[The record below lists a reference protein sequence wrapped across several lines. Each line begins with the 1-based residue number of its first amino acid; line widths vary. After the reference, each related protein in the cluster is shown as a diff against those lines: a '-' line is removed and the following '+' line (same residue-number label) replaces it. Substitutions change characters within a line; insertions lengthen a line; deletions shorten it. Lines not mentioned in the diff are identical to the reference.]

1 MATGHENG
9 AGLPTTAEI
18 PPEPSGP
25 LRGVVQVTTGSA
37 AGRVV
42 RIDPG
47 HPVTFGRA
55 PECTVVLSDAGISRV
70 HAEIECRGGQYLLRD
85 KGSRNG
91 TFLGDDRVEV
101 ATPLAHGDGI
111 RVGAT
116 VRLRFTL
123 VDEAEERDLAR
134 VGDALPREAARL
146 QSAATDPEANAG
158 GSVVRDGVMRALY
171 EQAGRAAKANI
182 SVLILGETGA
192 GKEVLAQAIHRA
204 SPRAD
209 KPFLALNCAALT
221 ETLLE
226 AELFGHE
233 RNAFTGASHAR
244 EGLFEAASGG
254 TIFLDEVGELPAA
267 TQVKLLRVIEDRK
280 VLRIGARTPRAIDV
294 RFISATNR
302 DLEAESERGGFRADL
317 FFRLNGIALTVPP
330 LRDRRG
336 EIEELANLFLSRGC
350 VESGRGDVP
359 ALSPAARDALLAHN
373 WPGNVRELR
382 NAIDRALVL
391 CTGPAILLEHLP
403 PRVAAGPGASAKV
416 ATTPPAPGD
425 GSLRDHVD
433 AAERQRVA
441 EVLERCGGNQTLAAV
456 ELGISRR
463 TLVARLSEWGLTR
476 PRRPR

>member
-1 MATGHENG
+1 MATGHESG
-9 AGLPTTAEI
+9 AGLPTTVEI

-42 RIDPG
+42 RIARDQ
-47 HPVTFGRA
+47 PVTFGRA

-70 HAEIECRGGQYLLRD
+70 HAEIECRGGQYVLRD
-85 KGSRNG
+85 KESRNG
-91 TFLGDDRVEV
+91 TFVGDDRVEI
-101 ATPLAHGDGI
+101 AIPLAHGDGI
-111 RVGAT
+111 RMGAT

-134 VGDALPREAARL
+134 VGEALPREAARMK
-146 QSAATDPEANAG
+146 SAASPAADASG
-158 GSVVRDGVMRALY
+158 GVVRDGAMRALY
-171 EQAGRAAKANI
+171 EQAGRAAKATI

-254 TIFLDEVGELPAA
+254 TVFLDEVGELPAA

-280 VLRIGARTPRAIDV
+280 VLRVGARTPRAIDV

-302 DLEAESERGGFRADL
+302 DLEAESERGAFRADL

-330 LRDRRG
+330 LRERRG

-350 VESGRGDVP
+350 AESGRDNVP
-359 ALSPAARDALLAHN
+359 TLSPAARDALLAHN

-391 CTGPAILLEHLP
+391 CVGSAILLEHLP
-403 PRVAAGPGASAKV
+403 PRVVAGPAASAKV
-416 ATTPPAPGD
+416 ATPAPAD